1 MGAHHG
7 EVHSAVGTRRRTCGD
22 CRPVRAMTRAELM
35 KELEESSSALH
46 QHKADLKKANTKV
59 DQLREELDAIT
70 DEDEY
75 EGNRKAN
82 ERKSKTQDKKKAD
95 AKKQKKMQKTEKFSD
110 VVMEHVAKYRAF
122 AAAKKTANKGSKVQK
137 VAILEAARTGGRAGA
152 FKPLRKVARDTAV
165 AEAKKAGTKGKHAL
179 RKISTKAARDAVSK
193 LIKDQDELVEAA
205 AQKCLKL
212 AIKKHPP
219 SVVLAEDDGKPNH
232 FTAPPGIHLSMTGAA
247 QEVKPIE
254 EGTDDKK
261 AAPKADAIVPEK
273 H

>member
-1 MGAHHG
+1 
-7 EVHSAVGTRRRTCGD
+7 
-22 CRPVRAMTRAELM
+22 
-35 KELEESSSALH
+35 
-46 QHKADLKKANTKV
+46 
-59 DQLREELDAIT
+59 
-70 DEDEY
+70 
-75 EGNRKAN
+75 
-82 ERKSKTQDKKKAD
+82 
-95 AKKQKKMQKTEKFSD
+95 MQKTEKFSD

-137 VAILEAARTGGRAGA
+137 AAILEAARTGGRAGA

-165 AEAKKAGTKGKHAL
+165 AAVKKARAEAKKAGTKGKHAL
-179 RKISTKAARDAVSK
+179 RMISTKAARDAVSK

-205 AQKCLKL
+205 AQKYLKL